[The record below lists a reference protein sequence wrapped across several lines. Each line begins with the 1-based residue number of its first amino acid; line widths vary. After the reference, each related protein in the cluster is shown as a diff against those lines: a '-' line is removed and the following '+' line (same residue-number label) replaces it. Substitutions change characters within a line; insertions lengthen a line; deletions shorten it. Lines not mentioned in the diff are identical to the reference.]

1 MLLKFLIYNDFMI
14 KFNKFLSIPTLYMR
28 DVCSVGRVEKILSNK
43 TSISFFISFIEPNY
57 KLRFKTIER
66 NDSSSMTLICKAL
79 RMLEHKGKFL

>member
-28 DVCSVGRVEKILSNK
+28 DVCSVGRVDKILSNK
-43 TSISFFISFIEPNY
+43 TLISFFISFIEPNY